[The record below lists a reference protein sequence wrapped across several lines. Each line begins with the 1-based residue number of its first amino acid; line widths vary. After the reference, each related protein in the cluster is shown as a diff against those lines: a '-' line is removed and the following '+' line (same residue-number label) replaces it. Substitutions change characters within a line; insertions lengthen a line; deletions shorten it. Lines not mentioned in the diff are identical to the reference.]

1 MASAGLAPALLSSA
15 QRASLFRAVARL
27 DQAGVPAARA
37 VAAMADLLG
46 AGNAHRFH
54 RMSAAVS
61 GGASLTEAGSRVGLF
76 SPGDRELIRLAERSG
91 TLSRAADRLADS
103 YKYRARVYGKLRSR
117 MMLPLLVLVLGLF
130 LLPLP
135 SLLGGQMGASE
146 FVWRTLGPLVALVI
160 AVGVGRRIVR
170 RTAARGVP
178 PAVGRLSHTLP
189 VFAQASPLQLVED
202 LALMLDAGVPARE
215 ALEAAVEALGNP
227 AARSRY
233 GPAVTRLESQGM
245 SSALSSVGALEADEF
260 AIVSTSE
267 TAGRLSDG
275 IERVAA
281 KRRQALEHHLDVL
294 SEWLPRAVYLLV
306 VAIIAAG
313 LIG

>member
-1 MASAGLAPALLSSA
+1 MP
-15 QRASLFRAVARL
+15 
-27 DQAGVPAARA
+27 PARA
-37 VAAMADLLG
+37 VVAMADLLG
-46 AGNAHRFH
+46 AGHAHRFR

-103 YKYRARVYGKLRSR
+103 YEYRARVFGKLRSR

-135 SLLGGQMGASE
+135 SLLSGKMGAAE

-160 AVGVGRRIVR
+160 AVGVGRRVAR
-170 RTAARGVP
+170 RTAAKGVP
-178 PAVGRLSHTLP
+178 AAVGRLSHTLP
-189 VFAQASPLQLVED
+189 FLVQVSRLQLVD
-202 LALMLDAGVPARE
+202 RLALMLDAGVPARE
-215 ALEAAVEALGNP
+215 ALEAAVDALGNQ

-233 GPAVTRLESQGM
+233 GTAVTRLESQGM
-245 SSALSSVGALEADEF
+245 SSALGSVGALEADEF

-267 TAGRLSDG
+267 AAGRLSDG
-275 IERVAA
+275 IQRVAA
-281 KRRQALEHHLDVL
+281 TRRQALEQRLDLL